1 MKHLIN
7 LERFKVHLANKF
19 KTTLNEIDEFLQLVV
34 FRHEISELNYKEFEL
49 LIGESKQK
57 LLGFLAGYALELT
70 QDWQELYDYS
80 YTLETKMI
88 DDDKPDTLNMN
99 EPQFDADSPIKLSA
113 QVGVT
118 LNQILAKFGDEQSTK
133 ISNAISYAYA
143 NGLPNQELVRIIRG
157 TRKNRYQD
165 GILAIT
171 TRHAKTIAHTGTA
184 IVANQA
190 KQQFIHDNKDII
202 KGIKVIATLDLRTS
216 SICRGLDGVFMP
228 LDKARY
234 PPYHFNCRSSFEI
247 VYDGYQT
254 PKQRASMDGVVK
266 NQTYYEWL
274 KNQPAQYQDEV
285 LGKTRAKLFR
295 DGGMTV
301 ERFRALQLDKHF
313 TPLTLEQMR
322 ALEPKAFDKAFAAV
336 VKLDNTKD
344 RVLAVKR
351 TDWGDLPNVMIAHTK
366 DTITTHK
373 HYQKAKSGEL
383 SSALFLVDEYLT
395 DDFVLKL
402 HHTIKG
408 YDNVR
413 IVPVHAEEQLGRN
426 KIPMAYA
433 LALSEMLGVD
443 MDLGIVQA
451 KRAYRTSSD
460 GVGRLLK
467 RVSFDGVVLSGHHYM
482 IIDDVITQGGT
493 LADLRGFIESKGG
506 KVILASTLNGKPNSA
521 KLPITKATLG
531 QLRKQAGKE
540 IEQWWQEQFG
550 YDFSQFT
557 ESEARYLAKQ
567 IHRYGIDA
575 IRDILFASR
584 P

>member
-7 LERFKVHLANKF
+7 LERLKVHLANKF
-19 KTTLNEIDEFLQLVV
+19 KATLDEIDEFLQLVV

-70 QDWQELYDYS
+70 QDWQELYDYN

-88 DDDKPDTLNMN
+88 DDKPDTLNMN

-143 NGLPNQELVRIIRG
+143 NGLTNQELVRIIRG

-165 GILAIT
+165 SILAIT

-190 KQQFIHDNKDII
+190 KQAVIADNADII

-234 PPYHFNCRSSFEI
+234 PPYHFNCRTSFEI

-274 KNQPAQYQDEV
+274 KNQPKAYQVEV
-285 LGKTRAKLFR
+285 LGKKKAKLFQESSV
-295 DGGMTV
+295 D
-301 ERFRALQLDKHF
+301 EFK
-313 TPLTLEQMR
+313 E
-322 ALEPKAFDKAFAAV
+322 FDKNLRPMT
-336 VKLDNTKD
+336 LDE
-344 RVLAVKR
+344 
-351 TDWGDLPNVMIAHTK
+351 I
-366 DTITTHK
+366 
-373 HYQKAKSGEL
+373 KA
-383 SSALFLVDEYLT
+383 
-395 DDFVLKL
+395 
-402 HHTIKG
+402 
-408 YDNVR
+408 
-413 IVPVHAEEQLGRN
+413 QL
-426 KIPMAYA
+426 
-433 LALSEMLGVD
+433 
-443 MDLGIVQA
+443 
-451 KRAYRTSSD
+451 
-460 GVGRLLK
+460 
-467 RVSFDGVVLSGHHYM
+467 
-482 IIDDVITQGGT
+482 
-493 LADLRGFIESKGG
+493 
-506 KVILASTLNGKPNSA
+506 
-521 KLPITKATLG
+521 
-531 QLRKQAGKE
+531 
-540 IEQWWQEQFG
+540 
-550 YDFSQFT
+550 
-557 ESEARYLAKQ
+557 
-567 IHRYGIDA
+567 
-575 IRDILFASR
+575 
-584 P
+584 

>member
-1 MKHLIN
+1 MKTLIN
-7 LERFKVHLANKF
+7 LERLKTKLANDFNVTIKDI
-19 KTTLNEIDEFLQLVV
+19 LAFLQRVV
-34 FRHEISELNYKEFEL
+34 FNKEIGDLSQKEVNIVIKKTDSQLKTLFGAFITNLKTDWRRLFNHRYEVDSPKNIKALQKYADEVFAKPLQLDGKMGITLDEL
-49 LIGESKQK
+49 L
-57 LLGFLAGYALELT
+57 
-70 QDWQELYDYS
+70 
-80 YTLETKMI
+80 
-88 DDDKPDTLNMN
+88 DTFTDT
-99 EPQFDADSPIKLSA
+99 ERK
-113 QVGVT
+113 
-118 LNQILAKFGDEQSTK
+118 K
-133 ISNAISYAYA
+133 ITNAIRLAHHD
-143 NGLPNQELVRIIRG
+143 GLPNAKLVQMIRG
-157 TRKNRYQD
+157 SRARNYQD

-351 TDWGDLPNVMIAHTK
+351 TDWGDLPNVMIAHAK

-482 IIDDVITQGGT
+482 IVDDVITQGGT